1 MDVLINYHKDM
12 QGKEV
17 VDNFGNVLGKVN
29 NISWDKS
36 TNEIKF
42 FEIGTGG
49 LMEMLGRGEKKILPY
64 DIIETIGD
72 KILIKPGNTEFTK
85 EDIPNIK
92 NVAVVNDTSKVKD
105 VPEVE
110 NNSQVKNRSIV
121 THTSRIKDIS
131 KQNISKIKD
140 FSKKKE
146 TKNIEKT
153 DDNLNID
160 DIEDTL
166 EEFRIRNSF

>member
-1 MDVLINYHKDM
+1 MS
-12 QGKEV
+12 
-17 VDNFGNVLGKVN
+17 LGKVN

-146 TKNIEKT
+146 TKNIEK
-153 DDNLNID
+153 N
-160 DIEDTL
+160 
-166 EEFRIRNSF
+166 R